1 MDAVIKNSLHYIG
14 EMDEYNC
21 EITVGEIKEN
31 IRTLRDT
38 SPGIDNIPN
47 AFLKYIPPHI
57 IEEVKNMFNIS
68 WFSGKLPDTWKTGI
82 IIPILKPG
90 KDQSNIASYRP
101 ITLLS
106 CIAKLME
113 KVICRRLE
121 YWVEKNRMLGK
132 YQCGFRKG
140 LSTIDVLLRLQNRIR
155 RSIDSKEY
163 CIVVYLDLKGA
174 YDKVWH
180 KGQLY
185 KLAKMGIRGNMVR
198 WFKNYLSQR
207 KIMVRIG
214 DTLSDQ
220 FDITSGVCQGAV
232 VSPLLF
238 NIMLSDIPVEHNVD
252 IYCYADDLTFSTS
265 GNDLSAC
272 TRTMQ
277 RYIERL
283 VKWLEGWGLV
293 VSQEKSSMQ
302 IFTSKRKNQNTI
314 IRVKNQA
321 IPQKKEQ
328 RLLGLILDAPNLTY
342 KAHINY
348 LIEDI
353 RKRLA
358 IMKVLS
364 SISWGASKKVLRNFY
379 IAYVRSKMDYASIIY
394 NSAAPT
400 VLEKLDK
407 LQNVA
412 LRLILGAW
420 KTSPILS
427 MEVEAFIAPLSTR
440 RRMLTSK
447 KYLKLMNSPWDNVT
461 AESIDLTNTF
471 NQTNHNPTRSF
482 AAEVKAILTTIQ
494 FKVKRRNIEQLKYLP
509 PWKSLCEYVKLDMP
523 DRVGFRDKEIFS
535 TMCELQYNN
544 YDKIFTD
551 GSKIYQP
558 EVSTSSSFY
567 DEKTKQTTNWKLH
580 PDHSVLAAE
589 LFAIKQ
595 GLIIITAYQNNTNY
609 VIFTDSRA
617 AASLIASPTGTYAP
631 IVNDIQELLLSL
643 NNRKRV
649 AVQWVKGHA
658 DIVGNTVAD
667 LSAKLGHQNN
677 RSVVYPLMLQ
687 ELISTLKSKFLTY
700 WDEDWKYKVE
710 VSNKGLFL
718 RNLIDNIHSKNLIYH
733 KTRRIEVTLSRLR
746 IGHAAVKTTLNRFN
760 LATDDLC
767 INCNVPETIQ
777 HLILVCNKYVVPR
790 RELERNLQKV
800 GINNI
805 NLKILLGNTNQTKN
819 CKHFILKQL
828 IQFLTATKTIG
839 NL

>member
-1 MDAVIKNSLHYIG
+1 
-14 EMDEYNC
+14 
-21 EITVGEIKEN
+21 
-31 IRTLRDT
+31 
-38 SPGIDNIPN
+38 
-47 AFLKYIPPHI
+47 
-57 IEEVKNMFNIS
+57 
-68 WFSGKLPDTWKTGI
+68 
-82 IIPILKPG
+82 
-90 KDQSNIASYRP
+90 
-101 ITLLS
+101 
-106 CIAKLME
+106 ME
-113 KVICRRLE
+113 RVICRRLE

-155 RSIDSKEY
+155 RSIDGKEY

-180 KGQLY
+180 KGLLY
-185 KLAKMGIRGNMVR
+185 KLAKMGIRGNMIR
-198 WFKNYLSQR
+198 WFQNYLYQR

-214 DTLSDQ
+214 DTLSDKI
-220 FDITSGVCQGAV
+220 DIASGVCQGAV

-238 NIMLSDIPVEHNVD
+238 NIMLADIPVEHNVD
-252 IYCYADDLTFSTS
+252 VYCYADDLTFSTS
-265 GNDLSAC
+265 GKDLPTC
-272 TRTMQ
+272 TRIMQ

-283 VKWLEGWGLV
+283 VKWIEGWGLV
-293 VSQEKSSMQ
+293 VSEEKSSMQ
-302 IFTSKRKNQNTI
+302 VFTSKRKNQNTI
-314 IRVKNQA
+314 IRVKNRV

-348 LIEDI
+348 LIEDV

-400 VLEKLDK
+400 VLGKLDK

-440 RRMLTSK
+440 RRMLTAK

-461 AESIDLTNTF
+461 AESIDIINTC
-471 NQTNHNPTRSF
+471 NQINDNPTRSF
-482 AAEVKAILTTIQ
+482 TSEVKTILQTID
-494 FKVKRRNIEQLKYLP
+494 FKGQRRNNIEQLKYLP
-509 PWKSLCEYVKLDMP
+509 PWRSLSECVNLDMP
-523 DRVGFRDKEIFS
+523 NRVGIRDKETFYN
-535 TMCELQYNN
+535 MCELEYNN
-544 YDKIFTD
+544 YNKIFTD
-551 GSKIYQP
+551 GSKVYQP
-558 EVSTSSSFY
+558 ETSTASSFY
-567 DEKTKQTTNWKLH
+567 DERTKLTTNWKLH

-595 GLIIITAYQNNTNY
+595 GLTIITSYQNNTNY
-609 VIFTDSRA
+609 VIFTDSRV
-617 AASLIASPTGTYAP
+617 AASLIVLPTGTYAP
-631 IVNDIQELLLSL
+631 IVNEIQELLLSL

-667 LSAKLGHQNN
+667 LSAKLAHQNN
-677 RSVVYPLMLQ
+677 RSVIYPLMLH
-687 ELISTLKSKFLTY
+687 ELISILKNKFLTY

-710 VSNKGLFL
+710 LTNTGLFL
-718 RNLIDNIHSKNLIYH
+718 RNLIDNVHGNNLIFH

-746 IGHAAVKTTLNRFN
+746 IGHAAVKSTLSRFN

-767 INCNVPETIQ
+767 DHCNIPETIQ
-777 HLILVCNKYVVPR
+777 HLILVCDKYLVPR
-790 RELERNLQKV
+790 RQLIKKLREVGVDNISLKV
-800 GINNI
+800 
-805 NLKILLGNTNQTKN
+805 LLGNTNQTKN
-819 CKHFILKQL
+819 CRRFILKQL
-828 IQFLTATKTIG
+828 IQFLTATNTIG